1 MFKIVLRPICF
12 AAGAA
17 AAVVLLFGSLFG
29 DIRDSGRWSV
39 PTEAQASGSDDG
51 RRAVAQINAV
61 REPDHLWSRR
71 APRALAAAGE
81 SSVPV
86 ARALPLDRMP
96 LELAAQP
103 ADVESELRDRRDRDA
118 RRAPRPGPER
128 QRQPMDEEWLRVHTP
143 PRPPQFSADVPESVE
158 QRLSREPGPGATVIV
173 ADAATNYDL
182 DGRLVLFEGGVRLD
196 GPDFS
201 LASERLDVHMGE
213 GGAVPEKMVAY
224 GDVRVTTRK
233 DEGSGDGAE
242 VNGRAQR
249 ATFDPDSGLLV
260 LEGWPQLDDPD
271 GSRLT
276 ASQADTVIRI
286 YTRTGKVETTGRT
299 RSRLSLGSR

>member
-1 MFKIVLRPICF
+1 MFRIILRPICF

-29 DIRDSGRWSV
+29 DVREGGRWSV
-39 PTEAQASGSDDG
+39 PTEAHAAEAAEGQGM
-51 RRAVAQINAV
+51 VAQISAV
-61 REPDHLWSRR
+61 RQPDNLWGRR
-71 APRALAAAGE
+71 APRPLQEGAGAE
-81 SSVPV
+81 VVRAVPV
-86 ARALPLDRMP
+86 DGMP

-103 ADVESELRDRRDRDA
+103 ADVGMELAQRKRRDTGRQ
-118 RRAPRPGPER
+118 GPEVRR
-128 QRQPMDEEWLRVHTP
+128 QRNPGDEEWLRVHTP
-143 PRPPQFSADVPESVE
+143 PRPPQILVEAPASIQERLRRDPE
-158 QRLSREPGPGATVIV
+158 PDATVIM

-182 DGRLVLFEGGVRLD
+182 DGRLVLFEGGVSLE

-213 GGAVPEKMVAY
+213 DGARPERMVAY
-224 GDVRVTTRK
+224 GDVRVSTRA
-233 DEGSGDGAE
+233 DDADASAGR

-249 ATFDPDSGLLV
+249 ATFDPRQGLLV

-286 YTRTGKVETTGRT
+286 HTRTGKVETTGRT
-299 RSRLSLGSR
+299 RSRLSLGGR